1 VPPHRAE
8 ELHSD
13 HNLAVPPDRA
23 EIHWLGGQRA
33 DLAQEQEMPPVSPD
47 EIEAMSS
54 DEVEPYV
61 VANVGS
67 RPWDRDP
74 IDARIIEDALAGDAA
89 VIDSEAEVEGYPERD
104 ATEEAFDPDAW
115 DLDCMER
122 LE

>member
-1 VPPHRAE
+1 
-8 ELHSD
+8 
-13 HNLAVPPDRA
+13 
-23 EIHWLGGQRA
+23 
-33 DLAQEQEMPPVSPD
+33 
-47 EIEAMSS
+47 MSS